1 MFPFWIELT
10 LVDLEQ
16 CLGVLAAV
24 GACGVNLFGWI
35 R

>member
-1 MFPFWIELT
+1 MFPFWIELS
-10 LVDLEQ
+10 LMDLEQ

-24 GACGVNLFGWI
+24 GACGVNLFGGL

>member
-10 LVDLEQ
+10 FVDFEQ
-16 CLGVLAAV
+16 CLGVLTAV
-24 GACGVNLFGWI
+24 GACGVNVFGCY

>member
-10 LVDLEQ
+10 FVDLEQ
-16 CLGVLAAV
+16 CFGVLAAV
-24 GACGVNLFGWI
+24 GACGVNLFGCY